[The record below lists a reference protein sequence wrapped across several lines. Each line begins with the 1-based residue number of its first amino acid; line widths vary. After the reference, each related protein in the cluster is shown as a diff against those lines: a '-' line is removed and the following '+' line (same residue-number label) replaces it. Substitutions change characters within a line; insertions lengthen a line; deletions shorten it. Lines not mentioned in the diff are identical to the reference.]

1 VALVLGLV
9 GSIFM
14 AVGVFV
20 AFQFFTGKE
29 SSVMAGVMGALF
41 FIVGLLMDYG
51 AVYTLTNSLH
61 VLVNSTGI
69 KTIRRLAGVPLF
81 QRNVATPDIS
91 DFKVETGVQSGNKV
105 YYRIFVDT
113 RQGRRIKIGES
124 FVGNSSARRIV
135 DLVKT
140 KTGLSR

>member
-1 VALVLGLV
+1 
-9 GSIFM
+9 
-14 AVGVFV
+14 
-20 AFQFFTGKE
+20 
-29 SSVMAGVMGALF
+29 MAGVMGALF